1 MDATFNLEAKA
12 LTRAEAV
19 LPAPGGTA
27 QSLQCF
33 WALPLVGC
41 FAPVAVCMGDP
52 QEPQLMT

>member
-33 WALPLVGC
+33 
-41 FAPVAVCMGDP
+41 
-52 QEPQLMT
+52 